1 MTLLEMGGADDQG
14 CLAGRPEAAA
24 PRGAVVAVF
33 DVVAARFDVV
43 AMVFGVVAAVF
54 AVVAEVFAWGVADRV
69 AVRGAD
75 EEVDGRGDSDGTGEG
90 AGAAGR
96 EGCTGMPIAGA
107 SACTPIRLLPM
118 ATARI
123 APTTETGQP
132 KPRSRRPRRPDWS
145 TNTGAG
151 ADSGKFDSDMSGS
164 ARYAGQRSME
174 IDDCAHLARP
184 FSAGCVDRRTA
195 GRTLVHRPESNLTR
209 CIHLA
214 RSAQVS

>member
-14 CLAGRPEAAA
+14 CLAGRPEDAG
-24 PRGAVVAVF
+24 PRGTGVAVF
-33 DVVAARFDVV
+33 DAVAAFLGVVAEAFDVV
-43 AMVFGVVAAVF
+43 AIVFGVVAEAF
-54 AVVAEVFAWGVADRV
+54 ASGAAERV

-75 EEVDGRGDSDGTGEG
+75 DGDAGDARPGDSDGTGVG
-90 AGAAGR
+90 DGAAGR

-118 ATARI
+118 ATART

-151 ADSGKFDSDMSGS
+151 SDSRIFDSDMSGS
-164 ARYAGQRSME
+164 ARRAGQRSME
-174 IDDCAHLARP
+174 LMIA
-184 FSAGCVDRRTA
+184 
-195 GRTLVHRPESNLTR
+195 RTLRRL
-209 CIHLA
+209 
-214 RSAQVS
+214 SAQGR